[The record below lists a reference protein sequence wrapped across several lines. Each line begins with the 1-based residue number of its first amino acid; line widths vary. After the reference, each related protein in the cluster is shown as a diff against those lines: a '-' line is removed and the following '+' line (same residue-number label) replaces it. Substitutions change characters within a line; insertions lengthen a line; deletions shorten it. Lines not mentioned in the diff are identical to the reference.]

1 MKKTCIDN
9 YITNIE
15 QNALEI
21 RKLVKRSGIKTKEII
36 VKLTEKI
43 ISDGENIV
51 AELEHSKGKM

>member
-21 RKLVKRSGIKTKEII
+21 RKLVKRSGIKTKSII
-36 VKLTEKI
+36 VSLTEKI
-43 ISDGENIV
+43 ILDGENIV
-51 AELEHSKGKM
+51 AELDRKKGK